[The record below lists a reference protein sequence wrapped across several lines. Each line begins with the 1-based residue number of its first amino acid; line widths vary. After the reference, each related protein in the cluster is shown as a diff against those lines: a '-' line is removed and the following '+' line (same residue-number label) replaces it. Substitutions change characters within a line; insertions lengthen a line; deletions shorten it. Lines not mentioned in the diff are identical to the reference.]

1 MSTSDVTV
9 RLAYL
14 SQKSKILK
22 GADNWVG
29 ADNWWCHPN
38 MPIKQSMR
46 AAAAATADSVD
57 ASSAVEHDTKAIPL
71 KVNQ

>member
-1 MSTSDVTV
+1 MSTSDVIV

-38 MPIKQSMR
+38 MPIKQSLL

-57 ASSAVEHDTKAIPL
+57 ASSAVEQDNIAIPL

>member
-1 MSTSDVTV
+1 MSTNDVIV

-46 AAAAATADSVD
+46 AAAAATADSV
-57 ASSAVEHDTKAIPL
+57 EHDTIAIPS

>member
-1 MSTSDVTV
+1 M
-9 RLAYL
+9 
-14 SQKSKILK
+14 
-22 GADNWVG
+22 G

-57 ASSAVEHDTKAIPL
+57 ASSAVEHDTIAIPL
-71 KVNQ
+71 KFNQ